1 MLALAFIPGLILL
14 FAVWKLDTVEKES
27 PVIMLKLLGAGVVV
41 MLIDILLRTVGLMI
55 LESTYAGTSIM
66 LYTFIDAFIFT
77 ALIEEGGR
85 FLALKLL
92 TWKNPEFNYTFD
104 AIVYSVAVSVG
115 FLVAE
120 NIVYIIKYGSSLRP
134 LTLVLPVFAQV
145 VISVFMGY
153 YYGLAKVAESK
164 KEADS
169 AKTYMIESVL
179 VPVVIH
185 GIYEMCIKTQSIEV
199 MILFSVYIV
208 FMTVAAIVVLRNS
221 RKADSKIPW
230 GNTDIKEGD
239 EFEIN
244 VTDLLHKSEKAGK
257 EADNEG
263 QV

>member
-1 MLALAFIPGLILL
+1 MLALALIPGLVLL
-14 FAVWKLDTVEKES
+14 FVVWKLDKVEKES
-27 PVIMLKLLGAGVVV
+27 PALILKLLGAGVVV
-41 MLIDILLRTVGLMI
+41 MLIDILLRTVGLMS

-153 YYGLAKVAESK
+153 YYGLAKVAEGKKETEDSK
-164 KEADS
+164 K
-169 AKTYMIESVL
+169 YMIEAVV
-179 VPVVIH
+179 VPTVIH
-185 GIYEMCIKTQSIEV
+185 GIYEMCVKTQNTVV
-199 MILFSVYIV
+199 MILFTVYIV
-208 FMTVAAIVVLRNS
+208 FMTVAAVVIFRNS
-221 RKADSKIPW
+221 RNADSEIPW

-244 VTDLLHKSEKAGK
+244 VTDLLHKSDKAGK

-263 QV
+263 

>member
-1 MLALAFIPGLILL
+1 MLALAFIPGLVLL
-14 FAVWKLDTVEKES
+14 FVVWKLDTVEKES
-27 PVIMLKLLGAGVVV
+27 PALLLKLIGAGAVV

-66 LYTFIDAFIFT
+66 LYTFIDAFVFT

-92 TWKNPEFNYTFD
+92 TWKDLEFNYTFD

-115 FLVAE
+115 FLIAE
-120 NIVYIIKYGSSLRP
+120 NIVYIIKYGSFLSP
-134 LTLVLPVFAQV
+134 LALVLPVFAQV
-145 VISVFMGY
+145 VVSIFMGY

-164 KEADS
+164 KETDN

-185 GIYEMCIKTQSIEV
+185 GIYEMCVKTQSIAV

-208 FMTVAAIVVLRNS
+208 FMTVIAVTLFLNS
-221 RKADSKIPW
+221 RKADTAIPW

-244 VTDLLHKSEKAGK
+244 VTGLLHKSDKAGK

-263 QV
+263 

>member
-1 MLALAFIPGLILL
+1 MLALALIPGLVLL

-66 LYTFIDAFIFT
+66 LYTFIDAFVFT

-115 FLVAE
+115 FLITE
-120 NIVYIIKYGSSLRP
+120 NIVYIIKYGYFIRP
-134 LTLVLPVFAQV
+134 LDLILPVFAQI

-153 YYGLAKVAESK
+153 YYGLAKVAEGTKDNENK
-164 KEADS
+164 KA
-169 AKTYMIESVL
+169 YMTESVL

-185 GIYEMCIKTQSIEV
+185 GIYALCIKTQSIAV
-199 MILFSVYIV
+199 MILFALYMVI
-208 FMTVAAIVVLRNS
+208 MTVVAVTIFLNS
-221 RKADSKIPW
+221 RKSDSKIPW

-244 VTDLLHKSEKAGK
+244 VTDLLHKSDKGGK
-257 EADNEG
+257 EAEDEG
-263 QV
+263 